1 MENNDKHIIRRVIGG
16 STESYKI
23 LMDRYS
29 QQVFSLVVKIV
40 SRETDA
46 EEITQDVFINAYRS
60 LEKFDFK
67 STFSTWLYR
76 IAYNEAISH
85 TRRKRMESAP
95 LDEALFNNLSDTQV
109 DSFLESDNPRLAALP
124 EAIDALTVDE
134 RALITFHYYEGFPLK
149 EVADMM
155 HIGESA
161 AKVRL
166 MRTRKKLYLLI
177 NKLSG
182 KYE

>member
-1 MENNDKHIIRRVIGG
+1 MENNDAYIIRRVIDGDTG
-16 STESYKI
+16 SYRT
-23 LMDRYS
+23 LMERYS

-40 SRETDA
+40 SVEDDA
-46 EEITQDVFINAYRS
+46 EEITQDVFVKAYRNLS
-60 LEKFDFK
+60 KFDFR
-67 STFSTWLYR
+67 SSFSTWLFR
-76 IAYNEAISH
+76 IAYNEAVSH
-85 TRRKRMESAP
+85 TRRRRIDGIP
-95 LDEALFNNLSDTQV
+95 FDEAILNNLSDSRV

-124 EAIDALTVDE
+124 EAIESLSVDE
-134 RALITFHYYEGFPLK
+134 RALITLHYFEGLPLK

-177 NKLSG
+177 NKLSD

>member
-1 MENNDKHIIRRVIGG
+1 MENNDAYIIRRVIDGDTG
-16 STESYKI
+16 SFRT
-23 LMDRYS
+23 LMERYS

-40 SRETDA
+40 SVEDDA
-46 EEITQDVFINAYRS
+46 EEITQDVFVKAYRNLS
-60 LEKFDFK
+60 KFDFR
-67 STFSTWLYR
+67 SSFSTWLFR
-76 IAYNEAISH
+76 IAYNEAVSH
-85 TRRKRMESAP
+85 TRRRRIDGIP
-95 LDEALFNNLSDTQV
+95 FDEAILNNLPDSRV

-124 EAIDALTVDE
+124 EAIESLSVDE
-134 RALITFHYYEGFPLK
+134 RALITLHYFEGLPLK

-177 NKLSG
+177 NKLSD

>member
-1 MENNDKHIIRRVIGG
+1 MENNDAYIIRRVIEGDTG
-16 STESYKI
+16 FYRT
-23 LMDRYS
+23 LMERYS

-40 SRETDA
+40 SVEDDA
-46 EEITQDVFINAYRS
+46 EEITQDVFVKAYRNLS
-60 LEKFDFK
+60 KFDFR
-67 STFSTWLYR
+67 SSFSTWLFR
-76 IAYNEAISH
+76 IAYNEAVSH
-85 TRRKRMESAP
+85 TRRRRIDGIP
-95 LDEALFNNLSDTQV
+95 FDEAILNNLSDSRV

-124 EAIDALTVDE
+124 EAIESLSVDE
-134 RALITFHYYEGFPLK
+134 RALITLHYFEGLPLK

-177 NKLSG
+177 NKLSD

>member
-1 MENNDKHIIRRVIGG
+1 MENNDRHIIRRVIDG

-40 SRETDA
+40 SREDDA
-46 EEITQDVFINAYRS
+46 EEITQDVFVNAYRN
-60 LEKFDFK
+60 LEKFDFR

-76 IAYNEAISH
+76 IAYNEAVSH
-85 TRRKRMESAP
+85 TRRKKVETTP
-95 LDEALFNNLSDTQV
+95 IDEATLNNLPDARV
-109 DSFLESDNPRLAALP
+109 DSFLESDNPRLAALS
-124 EAIDALTVDE
+124 EAIEALSVDE
-134 RALITFHYYEGFPLK
+134 RALISFHYFEGIPLK

-155 HIGESA
+155 RIGESA

-166 MRTRKKLYLLI
+166 MRTRKKLYVLI